1 MESKGGLVLPV
12 ERAGTKLG
20 RLIVM
25 QKASAPRAGIIDRV
39 ANRAKREIYGLPAV
53 RAFLGYQYLQA
64 LEAHSVTLPPLDPK
78 LLPRLP
84 GAACRSALTSRTSRP
99 WGWEGTGRS
108 MLAGVRTRLAW
119 RELRVAPARRRQR
132 AALALAAGRGLSGYL
147 HVGARAQSSFDF
159 IENYVG
165 LPIRYHGAD
174 LRREVADGK
183 LSDVR
188 QWHID
193 AEDRRMFKMIVYL
206 NEVKPGGGP
215 FQYLPRD
222 VTVRTARRLGYRS
235 GFVRDD
241 EMSAVLPVSEWV
253 ECLAPSHSA
262 VMADTCKVFHRAQP
276 PRSSDRYSVTFSWT
290 STSAIKSYPTMALS
304 SEDRAYIRGRTSE
317 RQRACLPAL

>member
-1 MESKGGLVLPV
+1 
-12 ERAGTKLG
+12 
-20 RLIVM
+20 M

-78 LLPRLP
+78 LLPYYQALRAV
-84 GAACRSALTSRTSRP
+84 GAHITDVGAL
-99 WGWEGTGRS
+99 GLEGTAE
-108 MLAGVRTRLAW
+108 MLAGCDTLA
-119 RELRVAPARRRQR
+119 RELASLPVDGDNAPRLPLRRVMSFPAIYMW
-132 AALALAAGRGLSGYL
+132 GLEPKL
-147 HVGARAQSSFDF
+147 LDF

-174 LRREVADGK
+174 LRREVSDGK

-188 QWHID
+188 QWHVD

-206 NEVKPGGGP
+206 NDVKPGGGP
-215 FQYLPRD
+215 FQYLPRE

-235 GFVRDD
+235 GFVPDD

-290 STSAIKSYPTMALS
+290 STSAIKSYPTMQLS